1 MCSSNKDFVHLHAH
15 THFSVQDAL
24 PSPTNYAKKAREMG
38 FRATAI
44 TDHGKMSGTVEFV
57 NGCRNPIDNVDA
69 IKPIIGIEVYT
80 CEDRF
85 DKSKTEDG
93 RRRKLNHLTL
103 LAQNETGY
111 KNLLAL
117 SALGNDPNAFY
128 YSPRVDWGCIQEH
141 SEGVI
146 ALSGCLASEVNQALM
161 KQDIEQAEN
170 VAQRFKNVFGDRYFM
185 ELQYHGIDEQKNNL
199 NHLIDIAKKYDIPLC
214 ASNDVH
220 YLDKLDW
227 KLHDVLI
234 QMRDQ
239 REASSGV
246 AKKNGKKE
254 AYGTHQFWLKS
265 YEEMNKIFSTVPESL
280 KNSVLISEMVDDFF
294 KIDVEHILPKANIP
308 VNDPEFKAF
317 WKNNLPYNSANEAY
331 LAYRAFSGLKNLG
344 LDKNKEY
351 MKRLR
356 SELSQIW
363 YMGVTDYFLIQN
375 EMVEFMKSQNIY
387 YGIRGSGVGSL
398 VNYCLDVSSVDP
410 IRWNLMFERFLN
422 PGRGTQYQI
431 NIYDYPA
438 KMWLAD
444 NGKQDQVPYSKA
456 ITKACKTWL
465 AENPE
470 YAKHE
475 PDILKEI
482 WVLENQGL
490 ASYICDLANK
500 GIKSKQN
507 DSNLWTAHILG
518 ICDKEPEGELIVSKV
533 ATLPDVDT
541 DIDASRRSEVI
552 DWAVGRFGADHV
564 AQIGAW
570 GTYGAKAAVVGALK
584 TSEKFNEKYGSQVHH
599 EALKVSGSIPKVP
612 DITIDTA
619 LKDSPEFAT
628 HYRFWKEEIDIA
640 KKLVGTIS
648 NFSVHAAGVIICGD
662 PVSQHAPIENSKGNL
677 CSGFDMFN
685 VERVGLVKYDY
696 LGLNTFTQIAN
707 TIKMI
712 KERRGIDIDVRK
724 DIDLEDPKIYKN
736 IYAKGKTASVFQ
748 FASKGMQDALRKVN
762 ASNMEDLIAVV
773 SLYRPGPLEY
783 IDTYAEGKANPS
795 AVHYVDPIV
804 KKHLEVTYSIMVY
817 QEQGMQLARD
827 MAGFDHNEVDKLRKA
842 ISKKND
848 KLFAEVTDLF
858 KQKSLARG
866 VDEKAVDSVLN
877 LMSKF
882 VGYAFNR
889 SHACSYAILSFWTA
903 WLRYYYPHEWLAT
916 CIHLAKD
923 DEDKVAMLKKECA
936 MERIVIKN
944 PNVNESG
951 LITLVNSNNEIMLPL
966 SSIKGVGA
974 RAEDII
980 LHQPYTDCKDLC
992 FRARPNRGMVDALA
1006 FSGALYCLP
1015 DSHGYE
1021 LVEDFMEY
1029 YDSLVAERTE
1039 EDKRIARE
1047 AKKKFK
1053 PAISLTDTFQIDE
1066 SDVIIER
1073 TRTNR
1078 TRQPIKLRGNIK
1090 SLISDDLF
1098 D

>member
-1 MCSSNKDFVHLHAH
+1 
-15 THFSVQDAL
+15 
-24 PSPTNYAKKAREMG
+24 
-38 FRATAI
+38 
-44 TDHGKMSGTVEFV
+44 
-57 NGCRNPIDNVDA
+57 
-69 IKPIIGIEVYT
+69 
-80 CEDRF
+80 
-85 DKSKTEDG
+85 
-93 RRRKLNHLTL
+93 
-103 LAQNETGY
+103 
-111 KNLLAL
+111 
-117 SALGNDPNAFY
+117 
-128 YSPRVDWGCIQEH
+128 
-141 SEGVI
+141 
-146 ALSGCLASEVNQALM
+146 
-161 KQDIEQAEN
+161 
-170 VAQRFKNVFGDRYFM
+170 
-185 ELQYHGIDEQKNNL
+185 
-199 NHLIDIAKKYDIPLC
+199 
-214 ASNDVH
+214 
-220 YLDKLDW
+220 
-227 KLHDVLI
+227 
-234 QMRDQ
+234 
-239 REASSGV
+239 
-246 AKKNGKKE
+246 
-254 AYGTHQFWLKS
+254 
-265 YEEMNKIFSTVPESL
+265 
-280 KNSVLISEMVDDFF
+280 
-294 KIDVEHILPKANIP
+294 
-308 VNDPEFKAF
+308 
-317 WKNNLPYNSANEAY
+317 
-331 LAYRAFSGLKNLG
+331 
-344 LDKNKEY
+344 
-351 MKRLR
+351 
-356 SELSQIW
+356 
-363 YMGVTDYFLIQN
+363 
-375 EMVEFMKSQNIY
+375 
-387 YGIRGSGVGSL
+387 
-398 VNYCLDVSSVDP
+398 
-410 IRWNLMFERFLN
+410 MFERFLN

-431 NIYDYPA
+431 DIYDYPS

-444 NGKQDQVPYSKA
+444 NGKQDQVSYSKA

-465 AENPE
+465 SENPE

-490 ASYICDLANK
+490 ASYVCDLANK
-500 GIKSKQN
+500 GIKSKHN

-518 ICDKEPEGELIVSKV
+518 ICEKEPEGELIISKV

-584 TSEKFNEKYGSQVHH
+584 TSERFIEKYGSQVHH

-619 LKDSPEFAT
+619 LKDSSDFAN

-640 KKLVGTIS
+640 KQLVGTIS

-712 KERRGIDIDVRK
+712 KERRGVDIDVRK

-748 FASKGMQDALRKVN
+748 FASRGMQEALRKVN
-762 ASNMEDLIAVV
+762 ASSMEDLIAVV

-783 IDTYAEGKANPS
+783 IDTYAEGKMNPS

-866 VDEKAVDSVLN
+866 VDEKAVDSVLS

-923 DEDKVAMLKKECA
+923 DEDKVAMLKKECS

-944 PNVNESG
+944 ANVNESG

-980 LHQPYTDCKDLC
+980 IHQPYADCKDLC
-992 FRARPNRGMVDALA
+992 MRARPNRGMVDALA

-1029 YDSLVAERTE
+1029 YDSLVAERSE

-1053 PAISLTDTFQIDE
+1053 PAISLTEAFQIDE

-1078 TRQPIKLRGNIK
+1078 VRQPIKLRGNIK

>member
-1 MCSSNKDFVHLHAH
+1 MSNKDFVHLHAH

-24 PSPTNYAKKAREMG
+24 PSPKNYATKAREMG
-38 FRATAI
+38 FSATAI
-44 TDHGKMSGTVEFV
+44 TDHGKMSGVVEFV
-57 NGCRNPIDNVDA
+57 EACRTHNDNFDP

-80 CEDRF
+80 CADRF
-85 DKSKTEDG
+85 DKNKTAEG
-93 RRRKLNHLTL
+93 NRQKLNHLTL

-117 SALGNDPNAFY
+117 SALGNDPEAFH
-128 YSPRVDWGCIQEH
+128 YSPRVDWECIEKH

-146 ALSGCLASEVNQALM
+146 ALSGCLASEVNQSLM
-161 KQDIEQAEN
+161 KQDPEKALSIAKK
-170 VAQRFKNVFGDRYFM
+170 FKDLFDDRYFV
-185 ELQYHGIDEQKNNL
+185 ELQYHGIEEQRNNL
-199 NHLIDIAKKYDIPLC
+199 MPLIDIAKNIGAKLV

-239 REASSGV
+239 RENRSAG

-254 AYGTHQFWLKS
+254 AYGTHQFYLKS
-265 YEEMNKIFSTVPESL
+265 HEEMLSVFGQGAPDSV
-280 KNSVLISEMVDDFF
+280 KNSVLIADMVEDFL
-294 KIDVEHILPKANIP
+294 KLDVPHLLPKSNIP
-308 VNDPEFKAF
+308 INDPEFKSF
-317 WKNNLPYNSANEAY
+317 WQRNLPYNNANEAY

-356 SELSQIW
+356 FELSQIW

-375 EMVEFMKSQNIY
+375 EMVEFMKGRNIY

-431 NIYDYPA
+431 NIFDYPA

-444 NGKQDQVPYSKA
+444 NGKMEQTPYTKA

-465 AENPE
+465 SENPE
-470 YAKHE
+470 YSKHE

-500 GIKSKQN
+500 GIKSKHN

-518 ICDKEPEGELIVSKV
+518 VCDKKPEGDLIVSKV

-541 DIDASRRSEVI
+541 DIDAARRSEVI

-584 TSEKFNEKYGSQVHH
+584 TSDRFNEKYGSQVHQ
-599 EALKVSGSIPKVP
+599 EAIKISGAIPKVP

-619 LKDSPEFAT
+619 LKDSAEFA
-628 HYRFWKEEIDIA
+628 HFYRMWREEIDIA
-640 KKLVGTIS
+640 KNLVGTIS
-648 NFSVHAAGVIICGD
+648 NLSVHAAGVLICGD
-662 PVSQHAPIENSKGNL
+662 PVSNHAPIENSKGNL

-696 LGLNTFTQIAN
+696 LGLNTFTQIFN

-712 KERRGIDIDVRK
+712 KERRNIDIDIKK
-724 DIDLEDPKIYKN
+724 DIDFDDSKIYKN

-783 IDTYAEGKANPS
+783 IDTYAEGKMNPS
-795 AVHYVDPIV
+795 SVYYPDPIV

-858 KQKSLARG
+858 KKKSLERG
-866 VDEKAVDSVLN
+866 FDERVVDSVLS

-916 CIHLAKD
+916 CIQLAKD
-923 DEDKVAMLKKECA
+923 DEDKVKMLRQECQ
-936 MERIVIKN
+936 MEKIVIRE
-944 PNVNESG
+944 PDINESG
-951 LITLVNSNNEIMLPL
+951 VDTRVNEKNEIMLPL
-966 SSIKGVGA
+966 SSIKGVGS

-980 LHQPYTDCKDLC
+980 KEQPYDDLKDFC
-992 FRARPNRGMVDALA
+992 IRARPNRGIVEAL
-1006 FSGALYCLP
+1006 SKTSALDCIIEK
-1015 DSHGYE
+1015 DISQ
-1021 LVEDFMEY
+1021 EDFMILW
-1029 YDSLVAERTE
+1029 DNLVLERNNAE
-1039 EDKRIARE
+1039 
-1047 AKKKFK
+1047 KKKLRDEK
-1053 PAISLTDTFQIDE
+1053 RESKLSVSMDKIVQPKKTNTNSIGLNSNAIKNLL
-1066 SDVIIER
+1066 SD
-1073 TRTNR
+1073 N
-1078 TRQPIKLRGNIK
+1078 
-1090 SLISDDLF
+1090 LF